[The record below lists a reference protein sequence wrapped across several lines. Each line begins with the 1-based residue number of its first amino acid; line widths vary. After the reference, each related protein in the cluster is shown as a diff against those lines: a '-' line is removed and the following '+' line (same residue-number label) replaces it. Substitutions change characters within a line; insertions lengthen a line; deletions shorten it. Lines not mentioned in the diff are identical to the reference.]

1 MPSDPKIIGDYRV
14 TRVLGRGGM
23 GAVYLADDPV
33 LDRRVAI
40 KVIDGY
46 RDHPSARARFLVEA
60 RAIARLSHPNVVAV
74 YRAGEQGGEP
84 YLVSEFVDGTPLDR
98 LPRPLD
104 PALARAIALG
114 LARGLGAAHRQG
126 ILHRDVKPGNAILG
140 KDGTVKLLD
149 FGLAK
154 LAEPSGEVAAPAAA
168 APSLADQPT
177 EPDGPR
183 APRAVDHDATRT
195 FAPAPVAAPPT
206 PATDS
211 GELTVAGSR
220 LGTPRYMAPE
230 AWGGERL
237 TAASDVFSLGLVLW
251 ELFGGRHPL
260 ADVPTDGLAAAAAR
274 VPSLATAAIA
284 APPAVVAV
292 VDRAVAAEPG
302 ARFADA
308 DQLAVAL
315 EAAFAAPDAAPPE
328 ERPSRA
334 AAAAMIGAGAL
345 ALAGVAWVVRPRATP
360 PAAIDAPA
368 LAAIDAGRA
377 VVGPGVALTALGA
390 CANEPVFVDGTTVAF
405 TLMRGADVDVYTV
418 VPGQAPALAARSPGD
433 AWDWHPA
440 RGRHPG
446 EILYVTD
453 GDDQRMRVKALS
465 RATGGISEPMVGY
478 AVAPT
483 DAATFVLTDA
493 DPGWV
498 HRHDG
503 AGDARA
509 VAVDAQ
515 ADYLAASRDGA
526 RLAFVVADRASAPR
540 LCVATV
546 ATARVECV
554 AALKP
559 HNVDPVFARD
569 GRTLYYAAER
579 GVRAIDL
586 ATGADRLV
594 VPGVRTSGG
603 LDVSPDGARLV
614 YSDCHSYGTLIAVG
628 RGAPEVLVDDGLA
641 RSPVGIPGGGLAW
654 VARDPGGGVRLMVR
668 SGAEPARALLRV
680 DGELGRP
687 AFSADGR
694 AAAWAQGG
702 ASPGIHSAPVAGG
715 APRRWTDSPSD
726 RAPLWLADGGLAFT
740 RLVDGAPTVWSQAA
754 PDAAPIQRLAGWG
767 LEDRIGDRLLVRRAP
782 NDLAWLAA
790 GAARPTPIRVG
801 ALGRQSIMFARALPD
816 GALAIVTAEVPA
828 IQRLD
833 PATGATTVLHDLP
846 AGETL
851 GEPAVLPD
859 GRVAYRAEIWLGELY
874 QLDGAW

>member
-1 MPSDPKIIGDYRV
+1 MPGAPTIIGDYRV

-23 GAVYLADDPV
+23 GAVYLADDPL

-60 RAIARLSHPNVVAV
+60 RAIARLNHPNVVAV
-74 YRAGEQGGEP
+74 YRAGEHAGEP
-84 YLVSEFVDGTPLDR
+84 YLVSEFVDGTPLDQ
-98 LPRPLD
+98 LPRPLA
-104 PALARAIALG
+104 PALCQAIALG
-114 LARGLGAAHRQG
+114 LAAGLGAAHRQG

-154 LAEPSGEVAAPAAA
+154 LAEPSGEVAPPAAA
-168 APSLADQPT
+168 APPSLADQPT

-183 APRAVDHDATRT
+183 PARALDHDATRT
-195 FAPAPVAAPPT
+195 FAPAPPT
-206 PATDS
+206 PMSPPSADS
-211 GELTVAGSR
+211 GDLTVAGSR

-230 AWGGERL
+230 AWRGERL

-260 ADVPTDGLAAAAAR
+260 ADVPSEGLAAATAR

-284 APPAVVAV
+284 APPAVIAV
-292 VDRAVAAEPG
+292 IDRAVAADPA

-308 DQLAVAL
+308 GQLASAL
-315 EAAFAAPDAAPPE
+315 TAAIAAPPAAID

-334 AAAAMIGAGAL
+334 VAAAMIGAGAL

-360 PAAIDAPA
+360 PAVIDAAPA
-368 LAAIDAGRA
+368 VAPDAGA
-377 VVGPGVALTALGA
+377 VVGPGRALTALGA

-446 EILYVTD
+446 EILFVTD
-453 GDDQRMRVKALS
+453 GADQRMRVKALS
-465 RATGGISEPMVGY
+465 RATGGLSEPMVGY

-483 DAATFVLTDA
+483 DVGVFVLTDA
-493 DPGWV
+493 DPGWI
-498 HRHDG
+498 HRHDA
-503 AGDARA
+503 AGDARV

-515 ADYLAASRDGA
+515 ADYLAAARDGA

-540 LCVATV
+540 LCVVTV
-546 ATARVECV
+546 ATAQV
-554 AALKP
+554 ACLPAVKP
-559 HNVDPVFARD
+559 QNVDPVFARG
-569 GRTLYYAAER
+569 GRTLYYAGDG

-586 ATGADRLV
+586 TTGDDRVV
-594 VPGVRTSGG
+594 VPGVRASGG
-603 LDVSPDGARLV
+603 LDVAPDGARLV

-628 RGAPEVLVDDGLA
+628 AGAPEVLVDDGLA
-641 RSPVGIPGGGLAW
+641 RSPVGVPGGGLAW
-654 VARDPGGGVRLMVR
+654 VARDAAGGAQLMVR
-668 SGAEPARALLRV
+668 TGTAPARALARV
-680 DGELGRP
+680 DGELGRA
-687 AFSADGR
+687 AFTADGQR
-694 AAAWAQGG
+694 VAWAQGG
-702 ASPGIHSAPVAGG
+702 ARPGIHSAAVAGG
-715 APRRWTDSPSD
+715 APEAWTTDPGD
-726 RAPLWLADGGLAFT
+726 RAPLWLPDGGLGFT
-740 RLVDGAPTVWSQAA
+740 RLVDGAPTVWTQAA
-754 PDAAPIQRLAGWG
+754 PAAPPVRRLIGWG
-767 LEDRIGDRLLVRRAP
+767 LEDRVGDRLLVRRGA
-782 NDLAWLAA
+782 NELAWMTA
-790 GAARPTPIRVG
+790 GAARPTPIRLG
-801 ALGRQSIMFARALPD
+801 ALAQQSILFARALPD

-828 IQRLD
+828 IQRFD
-833 PATGATTVLHDLP
+833 PATATATVLHDLP

-851 GEPAVLPD
+851 GEPAVLSD

-874 QLDGAW
+874 QVDGAW